1 MAIALEEN
9 EGAQHSPAL
18 TFIIYGA
25 RRGGAFHLSLT
36 WTTPFTPP
44 SFRLDDEY
52 LGIWSRAT
60 ALCEQPEHEHAHAH
74 GP

>member
-1 MAIALEEN
+1 MCNTRQLS
-9 EGAQHSPAL
+9 HSL
-18 TFIIYGA
+18 IIIYGEE
-25 RRGGAFHLSLT
+25 GLSFVSHLET
-36 WTTPFTPP
+36 APFTPP
-44 SFRLDDEY
+44 SFRLDEY